1 MRFSFAVSVAS
12 LATAA
17 FAAFAA
23 PAAPAAPAAGSRL
36 QARGEDKPTIH
47 YVTVGRWR

>member
-17 FAAFAA
+17 F
-23 PAAPAAPAAGSRL
+23 AAPAAPAAGSRL

-47 YVTVGRWR
+47 YVTVGGWR